1 MRVQDLQQFLS
12 KFTEG
17 SDAIKNAHV
26 FVEVNGKLADVRRLE
41 VHENSIPIVGH
52 KGHVAHR
59 LVIKTQKP
67 SSIILPEKLQKDY
80 LMDDDVPS
88 KTVWA
93 QRLNYIKNFVKF
105 LKKFRGLELK
115 TLVVWGLLIY
125 WATILLAPFSQ

>member
-17 SDAIKNAHV
+17 SDAIKNAQV

-80 LMDDDVPS
+80 
-88 KTVWA
+88 
-93 QRLNYIKNFVKF
+93 
-105 LKKFRGLELK
+105 
-115 TLVVWGLLIY
+115 
-125 WATILLAPFSQ
+125 